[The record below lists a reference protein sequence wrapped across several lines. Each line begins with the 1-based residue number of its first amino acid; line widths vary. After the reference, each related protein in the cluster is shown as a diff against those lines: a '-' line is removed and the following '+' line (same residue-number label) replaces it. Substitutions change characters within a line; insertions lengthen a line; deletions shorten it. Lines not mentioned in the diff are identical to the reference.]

1 MKKIVA
7 VLFSVVAA
15 LCLCFGL
22 AACDKNGGGGK
33 ITRVLIPGMG
43 INQGS
48 GISLAVGEEED
59 FLVDYLMDVYGKK
72 PAHELK
78 CTASEEGIVQLAAE
92 TDVEF
97 EDEDGDIRDNVDRL
111 TVTGLAPGK
120 TTVTISV
127 GEGEGLSFS
136 FEVVV
141 ENYTKGLEYGEAD
154 PWGWNTETHGI
165 ACIGL
170 GTATETDIHV
180 PSHAYLYGQ
189 WLTVSQVKLN
199 KEEDGAKI
207 TSVHLPEWTIAVD
220 LAYSH
225 IQSLVLPEG
234 VELLHDNAFKGCSLL
249 EEITLPAG
257 LTQIQDSVFE
267 DCTSLGS
274 LDIPASVSFI
284 GDRAF
289 ANCTSLEKLVVPE
302 DCHIGTDFLAGSG
315 VKDLELPYLH
325 PGIWCEW
332 DERLDHFT
340 GLERLAI
347 DLGSYAS
354 DLPDAVL
361 TDLKELVVK
370 GGVVDSDKFSQNCH
384 ALKSVTFLDQVTSI
398 GANAFKGCENLETV
412 SIGSGLKKVGANVFE
427 GCTKIKE
434 VTAASFF
441 FENLNYYTGS
451 DEPYSFSLGDLFMMS
466 SGASKIK
473 LTIAEGV
480 TGVGPS
486 AIFTRIEELVLPST
500 LTSIDEEFPAAVS
513 GLSKVSVNGESER
526 FQTQDGV
533 LYFTDKDRG
542 LGILWVDKEA
552 SGNVTVL
559 DGVKSIPGNA
569 FLRRTAVTSVSI
581 PAGVT
586 EIGESAFASSGI
598 TEIEI
603 PADSELATIGENA
616 FNHSALAAFPATLG
630 KVTEIAYATFGNCKS
645 LTAVDL
651 PESVTTIYEDAFK
664 GCTNLAT
671 LTGGENV
678 EYIAAEAFAN
688 TAWLAARE
696 TQKDTVIYAFHVAYA
711 YFSTNTS
718 QPFDVELEAGTKG
731 VADDAFFNTGL
742 KKVTVPTSVKVIGHH
757 AFGGNRESTSVH
769 FLGTKAEWDSIK
781 KGNAW
786 CTGAPTMTY
795 GAN

>member
-1 MKKIVA
+1 MKKKIA
-7 VLFSVVAA
+7 AILFSAAAA
-15 LCLCFGL
+15 LCLCFGF
-22 AACDKNGGGGK
+22 AGCGENGGGGK

-48 GISLAVGEEED
+48 GISLAVGEEEE

-78 CTASEEGIVQLAAE
+78 CTASEEGIVRLAAE

-97 EDEDGDIRDNVDRL
+97 VDEDGDVRDNVDRL
-111 TVTGLAPGK
+111 TVEGLAPGK

-127 GEGEGLSFS
+127 GEGEDLSFS

-180 PSHAYLYGQ
+180 PSHVYLDGQ

-199 KEEDGAKI
+199 KEEDGARI

-234 VELLHDNAFKGCSLL
+234 VECLYNDAFKGCSLL

-257 LTQIQDSVFE
+257 LRQIQDSVFE

-274 LDIPASVSFI
+274 LDLPASVSFI

-289 ANCTSLEKLVVPE
+289 ANCTSLEKLAVPE
-302 DCHIGTDFLAGSG
+302 GCYIGTDFLAGSG

-354 DLPDAVL
+354 YLPDELL

-370 GGVVDSDKFSQNCH
+370 GGVADSNKFSQNCH
-384 ALKSVTFLDQVTSI
+384 ALKSVTFLDRVTEI
-398 GANAFKGCENLETV
+398 GANAFEGCDSLETV
-412 SIGSGLKKVGANVFE
+412 SIGSGLEKVGTDVFG

-434 VTAASFF
+434 VTAASFS
-441 FENLNYYTGS
+441 FEDENYYEGVAPNTL
-451 DEPYSFSLGDLFMMS
+451 SLGDLFPVRS
-466 SGASKIK
+466 DASKIK

-480 TGVGPS
+480 TELGPVTLS
-486 AIFTRIEELVLPST
+486 TRFEELLLPST
-500 LTSIDEEFPAAVS
+500 LTSIDKEFPAAVS
-513 GLSKVSVNGESER
+513 ELSKVSVSGEGER
-526 FQTQDGV
+526 FQTQGDI

-542 LGILWVDKEA
+542 LGILWADKA
-552 SGNVTVL
+552 VSGNVTVL
-559 DGVKSIPGNA
+559 DGVTSVPASVFEN
-569 FLRRTAVTSVSI
+569 RTGIASVSI

-586 EIGESAFASSGI
+586 EIGDRAFAFSGI
-598 TEIEI
+598 TEIVI
-603 PADSELATIGENA
+603 PADSELVTIGVFA
-616 FNHSALAAFPATLG
+616 FADC
-630 KVTEIAYATFGNCKS
+630 GN
-645 LTAVDL
+645 LTAVNIPD
-651 PESVTTIYEDAFK
+651 SVVEIHKGAFD

-671 LTGGENV
+671 VTGGENV
-678 EYIAAEAFAN
+678 ELIEADAFEGTKWITEA
-688 TAWLAARE
+688 
-696 TQKDTVIYAFHVAYA
+696 QKKKNQVIYLFHVAFA
-711 YFSTNTS
+711 YYPTDKTQFEVTI
-718 QPFDVELEAGTKG
+718 QEGTKG
-731 VADDAFFNTGL
+731 IAACAFESTGL
-742 KKVTVPTSVKVIGHH
+742 RKITIPATVKVIGSL
-757 AFGGNRESTSVH
+757 ALYNDALYNVH
-769 FLGTKAEWDSIK
+769 FLGTRDQWENDVRKEDKFW
-781 KGNAW
+781 NRP
-786 CTGAPTMTY
+786 PTVTY
-795 GAN
+795 GTN